1 MRQRDLMDVIE
12 QVLADPALTKAEA
25 EFLESIKDRLKAS
38 RNEFEIGA
46 AIVERWGAQ
55 AVCAELR
62 ASVSGR
68 SLR

>member
-12 QVLADPALTKAEA
+12 QVLADPALTKADA

-46 AIVERWGAQ
+46 AIVERSGPTQFAQ
-55 AVCAELR
+55 NSAH
-62 ASVSGR
+62 R
-68 SLR
+68 SPEDP